1 MENALI
7 LIVEDEPEIARI
19 LQSYLERD
27 GFRTVCAGDG
37 EIALTHLKTL
47 RPDLV
52 LLDIGLPRRDG
63 FSVLT
68 EIRGRENT
76 PVIMTTARAEDL
88 DKLSALRIGADDYV
102 VKPFNPMEVVA
113 RVKAVLR
120 RTRGEDFGHPVLRV
134 DTLEVDTENYR
145 ASVARGGDR
154 LVLDLTLTE
163 YRLLAHLARAPRR
176 VFTRGPGR
184 RMPSRK
190 QRSGAHRRQPCQQSP
205 PQARSG
211 RCGWIVRGGAGRGIQ
226 ADGIMTEPPIRRRR
240 WRRWPLSRQIAI
252 VLAGAVL
259 MNAVLFVVTMT
270 IFVSIEEQRIER
282 TLSPA
287 ATRALRASEASR
299 LPRTEDLAAYLRET
313 RGMEDLVDERINTAL
328 ALFTLLAATAGFA
341 LGYVLLGRLG
351 RGLNNVAHAAR
362 RVAEGDLSAQAS
374 APKWASRE
382 EYQLA
387 SDFNAMS
394 RSLQRAER
402 ELAESTAA
410 VAHELRTPLT
420 ILRGRLHGI
429 EDGVFPGGPEEMR
442 GLLFQVEGLGRLI
455 DDLQTLNLAK
465 SNRMLLD
472 LVAVDL
478 SEQVEHVLAVVRPD
492 LEAAGLDPVLDL
504 VPAVVVADGG
514 RLRQAISAVLNNAQ
528 RYAAQSGVLRIHT
541 RIEEDDGVLEIVD
554 HGPGLPPG
562 TSELAFDRFWRAEG
576 SRARHSG
583 GTGLGLAIVRVIVEA
598 HGGSATLESHDGGGT
613 VFTMRLPRA
622 GRST

>member
-1 MENALI
+1 
-7 LIVEDEPEIARI
+7 
-19 LQSYLERD
+19 
-27 GFRTVCAGDG
+27 
-37 EIALTHLKTL
+37 
-47 RPDLV
+47 
-52 LLDIGLPRRDG
+52 
-63 FSVLT
+63 
-68 EIRGRENT
+68 
-76 PVIMTTARAEDL
+76 
-88 DKLSALRIGADDYV
+88 
-102 VKPFNPMEVVA
+102 
-113 RVKAVLR
+113 
-120 RTRGEDFGHPVLRV
+120 
-134 DTLEVDTENYR
+134 
-145 ASVARGGDR
+145 
-154 LVLDLTLTE
+154 
-163 YRLLAHLARAPRR
+163 
-176 VFTRGPGR
+176 
-184 RMPSRK
+184 
-190 QRSGAHRRQPCQQSP
+190 
-205 PQARSG
+205 
-211 RCGWIVRGGAGRGIQ
+211 
-226 ADGIMTEPPIRRRR
+226 MTEPPIRRRR

-504 VPAVVVADGG
+504 VPTMVVADGG

>member
-1 MENALI
+1 M
-7 LIVEDEPEIARI
+7 
-19 LQSYLERD
+19 
-27 GFRTVCAGDG
+27 
-37 EIALTHLKTL
+37 
-47 RPDLV
+47 
-52 LLDIGLPRRDG
+52 
-63 FSVLT
+63 T
-68 EIRGRENT
+68 ESPIRG
-76 PVIMTTARAEDL
+76 
-88 DKLSALRIGADDYV
+88 
-102 VKPFNPMEVVA
+102 
-113 RVKAVLR
+113 
-120 RTRGEDFGHPVLRV
+120 
-134 DTLEVDTENYR
+134 
-145 ASVARGGDR
+145 
-154 LVLDLTLTE
+154 
-163 YRLLAHLARAPRR
+163 
-176 VFTRGPGR
+176 
-184 RMPSRK
+184 
-190 QRSGAHRRQPCQQSP
+190 
-205 PQARSG
+205 
-211 RCGWIVRGGAGRGIQ
+211 
-226 ADGIMTEPPIRRRR
+226 RR
-240 WRRWPLSRQIAI
+240 WRRWPLSRQIAT

-270 IFVSIEEQRIER
+270 IFVSIEERRIEQ

-287 ATRALRASEASR
+287 AARALKASEASR

-382 EYQLA
+382 EFQLA

-465 SNRMLLD
+465 SDRMLLD
-472 LVAVDL
+472 LVTIDL

-492 LEAAGLDPVLDL
+492 LEAAGLDPVLDM
-504 VPAVVVADGG
+504 VSTMVVADGA

-541 RIEEDDGVLEIVD
+541 RIEDDDVVLEIVD

-613 VFTMRLPRA
+613 VFTMRLPRPGA